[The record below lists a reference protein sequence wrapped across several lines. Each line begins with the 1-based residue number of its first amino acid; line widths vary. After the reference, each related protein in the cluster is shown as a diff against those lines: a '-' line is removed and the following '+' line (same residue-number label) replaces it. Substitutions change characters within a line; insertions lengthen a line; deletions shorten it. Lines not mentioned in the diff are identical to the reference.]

1 MVASSHRDEIDES
14 SKVLKAFRRSS
25 ELFANEKEI
34 LGLEKQRYILYYSQI
49 HEVLAP
55 RRRDESESEILELIR
70 QIYGLDIPVCEAK
83 IKRFQ
88 DGLEKCERTGNDRY
102 INNYYAYLQEWLGLY
117 ESFYALIA
125 FRSFEHFAIFMEWDK
140 SESEKVWA
148 PSLDPYHDNGYTGVS
163 KPFFYFFNQMVLG
176 KKIKFISKQM
186 FTGAGKCVV
195 PTTEVLT
202 PSGTRMI
209 KDINVGDY
217 VYSMKDN
224 EICERRVTNKWFSKK
239 KQVTLTTRGGEEITV
254 SPEHK
259 MLTQRGYVMA
269 SEITENDY
277 LYRLCAKLKTG
288 QEVPINDDELVF
300 ATCMLFDGH
309 CKKGAYSFTKMPNT
323 EIAKVFCNACKN
335 LGIKVSKRKKA
346 GTDCI
351 TYAVLQNGGIANK
364 IMAKYGL
371 EGKLS
376 KEKRLPRQFF
386 DMPLEQK
393 YKFIGLMFATDGYIS
408 KKSFAGITSASKGL
422 AIDIR
427 KLFDMCGI
435 YSTVTPKTC
444 HCNGKEFSAF
454 VVGISTEYV
463 PIIYN
468 NCYCYDKQ
476 EGLTELYRDACPNA
490 YSNNTNYPKELL
502 ANSVL
507 FRKKH
512 KTSWKRNATYKKA
525 IVEEHYRQTGEF
537 ADIIYKD
544 FVWERI
550 KKIEYCEETTDMIDI
565 EVEETHNFIANHL
578 VSHNS
583 FSNQYAFAWLLGI
596 DKNVDILDVVGNP
609 SNVLPNT
616 SGTVDLMI
624 NPRYAR
630 VFPEY
635 AQFFGEEYN
644 ADAVREAMFATCKI
658 NMGEIKV
665 TGSRKINLRVCSKD
679 KKVNG
684 VRCKFLFLDDICQS
698 EDSANLKAHQED
710 INRFWKDWFRRQYN
724 NVDFYIV
731 VSGTAYSVNDI
742 MSHLIGYYSKGKMF
756 RTKENKYTYA
766 SQDGTAI
773 FIKIPKIDEDFDR
786 STYPQ
791 KFPYEEAIKLRDLDL
806 NTFLAMEQQR
816 PQNPE
821 TSPLSYDKI
830 NTYEELP
837 TGLSEGA
844 FACLDPARTGKNFV
858 TMGIHRIKIEVDKFN
873 AQVEKHYFVDCVF
886 QLKQM
891 ADLYETICEK
901 VIRHHIIKLHIENNT
916 DTSLAYLIEK
926 MLHEK
931 GIFFCEISEVFSR
944 ENKEEK
950 IRELVYGNEGY
961 FKNQMVYPALNLYAP
976 SSEIGKFM
984 LYLTG
989 YDYYKKQEY
998 DDSIDEECMYIK
1010 KFLAK
1015 SKDKPK
1021 AKILYV

>member
-1 MVASSHRDEIDES
+1 MVANSHIVEIDES
-14 SKVLKAFRRSS
+14 SKILKAFRRSS
-25 ELFANEKEI
+25 ELFANEREI
-34 LGLEKQRYILYYSQI
+34 VALEKQRYALYYSQV

-55 RRRDESESEILELIR
+55 IKSDESEGQILELIR
-70 QIYGLDIPVCEAK
+70 QIYSLDMPVCEAK

-88 DGLEKCERTGNDRY
+88 EGLEKCERTGNNKY

-117 ESFYALIA
+117 EGFYALIA
-125 FRSFEHFAIFMEWDK
+125 FRSFEHFALFMELDK
-140 SESEKVWA
+140 NESERVWQ

-163 KPFFYFFNQMVLG
+163 KPFFYFFNQMVIQ

-186 FTGAGKCVV
+186 FTGGGK
-195 PTTEVLT
+195 
-202 PSGTRMI
+202 
-209 KDINVGDY
+209 
-217 VYSMKDN
+217 
-224 EICERRVTNKWFSKK
+224 
-239 KQVTLTTRGGEEITV
+239 
-254 SPEHK
+254 
-259 MLTQRGYVMA
+259 
-269 SEITENDY
+269 
-277 LYRLCAKLKTG
+277 
-288 QEVPINDDELVF
+288 
-300 ATCMLFDGH
+300 
-309 CKKGAYSFTKMPNT
+309 
-323 EIAKVFCNACKN
+323 
-335 LGIKVSKRKKA
+335 
-346 GTDCI
+346 
-351 TYAVLQNGGIANK
+351 
-364 IMAKYGL
+364 
-371 EGKLS
+371 
-376 KEKRLPRQFF
+376 
-386 DMPLEQK
+386 
-393 YKFIGLMFATDGYIS
+393 
-408 KKSFAGITSASKGL
+408 
-422 AIDIR
+422 
-427 KLFDMCGI
+427 
-435 YSTVTPKTC
+435 
-444 HCNGKEFSAF
+444 
-454 VVGISTEYV
+454 
-463 PIIYN
+463 
-468 NCYCYDKQ
+468 
-476 EGLTELYRDACPNA
+476 
-490 YSNNTNYPKELL
+490 
-502 ANSVL
+502 
-507 FRKKH
+507 
-512 KTSWKRNATYKKA
+512 
-525 IVEEHYRQTGEF
+525 
-537 ADIIYKD
+537 
-544 FVWERI
+544 
-550 KKIEYCEETTDMIDI
+550 
-565 EVEETHNFIANHL
+565 
-578 VSHNS
+578 S
-583 FSNQYAFAWLLGI
+583 FSNQFAFAWLLGI

-635 AQFFGEEYN
+635 AQFFGDEYN

-1015 SKDKPK
+1015 SKEKPK

>member
-55 RRRDESESEILELIR
+55 RRRDEGESEILELIR

-277 LYRLCAKLKTG
+277 LYRLCA
-288 QEVPINDDELVF
+288 
-300 ATCMLFDGH
+300 
-309 CKKGAYSFTKMPNT
+309 
-323 EIAKVFCNACKN
+323 
-335 LGIKVSKRKKA
+335 
-346 GTDCI
+346 
-351 TYAVLQNGGIANK
+351 
-364 IMAKYGL
+364 
-371 EGKLS
+371 
-376 KEKRLPRQFF
+376 
-386 DMPLEQK
+386 
-393 YKFIGLMFATDGYIS
+393 
-408 KKSFAGITSASKGL
+408 
-422 AIDIR
+422 
-427 KLFDMCGI
+427 
-435 YSTVTPKTC
+435 
-444 HCNGKEFSAF
+444 
-454 VVGISTEYV
+454 
-463 PIIYN
+463 
-468 NCYCYDKQ
+468 
-476 EGLTELYRDACPNA
+476 
-490 YSNNTNYPKELL
+490 
-502 ANSVL
+502 
-507 FRKKH
+507 
-512 KTSWKRNATYKKA
+512 TYKKT

-550 KKIEYCEETTDMIDI
+550 KKIEYCEEITDMIDI

-1015 SKDKPK
+1015 SKDRPK